1 MGLQRIQNAFIVHP
15 WLRNTSGSHT
25 FSALPQNQKQHKEKL
40 RVRSYGP
47 PAPGSN
53 VYDEYSVR
61 RLCTILADN
70 AIKHALP
77 GTEIFFS
84 LKKAKKGVV
93 ITTVNECDHLNNKN
107 SVFTVLCGG
116 NAVCLL
122 SFFEQKVLCNAEHFT
137 QGARYKQ
144 QNRCSAA
151 EMSDIRKP
159 AVFRY
164 ERSAEGVIIVC
175 DKHCGITGTET
186 FFYELL

>member
-1 MGLQRIQNAFIVHP
+1 MPARALFAPVMGLQRIQNAFIVHP
-15 WLRNTSGSHT
+15 WLRNTSGLHT

-70 AIKHALP
+70 AIKYALP

-93 ITTVNECDHLNNKN
+93 ITTVNECDHLEREETEKLFDRFYRADKSRN
-107 SVFTVLCGG
+107 S
-116 NAVCLL
+116 
-122 SFFEQKVLCNAEHFT
+122 
-137 QGARYKQ
+137 ARSGFGIGL
-144 QNRCSAA
+144 SAA
-151 EMSDIRKP
+151 RRIVENHKGFIK
-159 AVFRY
+159 
-164 ERSAEGVIIVC
+164 AECENG
-175 DKHCGITGTET
+175 HTITFTA
-186 FFYELL
+186 ELR